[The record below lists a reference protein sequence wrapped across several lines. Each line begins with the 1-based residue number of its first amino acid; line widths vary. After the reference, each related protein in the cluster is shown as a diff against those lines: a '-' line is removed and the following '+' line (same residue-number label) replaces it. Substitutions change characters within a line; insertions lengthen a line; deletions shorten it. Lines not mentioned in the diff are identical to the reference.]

1 MRYSRSCVQYSD
13 FLDRAQLLTQML
25 LKQGYDAPIYGLHH
39 NLVDSYKI
47 SIFQMTATDVG
58 EVDYWNVEV
67 IAFDVE
73 FCFNLPSLSTSR

>member
-1 MRYSRSCVQYSD
+1 VCCNSQTWNNVIINKLKILFFLCRRFLSSISD
-13 FLDRAQLLTQML
+13 KTLPYLTVYM
-25 LKQGYDAPIYGLHH
+25 
-39 NLVDSYKI
+39 S
-47 SIFQMTATDVG
+47 STAGVYVG